1 MQQSARPVMARTL
14 PIRWPDND
22 IAYRLVAI
30 APTVRDVVEA
40 AGGWLFD
47 RAKCGWKVETF
58 IVDPITSADAVPL
71 KILGVE
77 TVAPLSASS
86 LEVVHRA
93 AALAVCGGMLEGTTM
108 LSKRVQALLQHTAA
122 EVVVWG
128 SAPARLQQQSE
139 EVRHAPFSAAS
150 RVFKARALM
159 AAGFAVAGSLESSE
173 TFFRIVPPTLRYR
186 SDLVPAAK

>member
-1 MQQSARPVMARTL
+1 MQQSLRPVMARTL
-14 PIRWPDND
+14 PIRWPENG

-47 RAKCGWKVETF
+47 RARCGWKVETV
-58 IVDPITSADAVPL
+58 IVDAITSADALSL

-77 TVAPLSASS
+77 RVAPLRASS
-86 LEVVHRA
+86 LEILHRA
-93 AALAVCGGMLEGTTM
+93 AALAICGGMLEGTTM
-108 LSKRVQALLQHTAA
+108 LSKRVQALLQHSAT

-159 AAGFAVAGSLESSE
+159 AGGFAVAGSLEPSE

>member
-1 MQQSARPVMARTL
+1 MARTI
-14 PIRWPDND
+14 PIRWPDNG

-40 AGGWLFD
+40 AGGWVFD

-58 IVDPITSADAVPL
+58 IVDPITSADAVSL

-77 TVAPLSASS
+77 RVAPLTASS

-93 AALAVCGGMLEGTTM
+93 AALAICGGMLEGATM
-108 LSKRVQALLQHTAA
+108 LSKRVQALLQHSAT

-128 SAPARLQQQSE
+128 SAPAWLLQQSE
-139 EVRHAPFSAAS
+139 EVRHAPFGAAS
-150 RVFKARALM
+150 RAFKARALM
-159 AAGFAVAGSLESSE
+159 AAGFAVAISPEPSE
-173 TFFRIVPPTLRYR
+173 TFLRIVPPTLGYR